1 MYFFAKAMENESFE
15 KSQRYLTQLLG
26 YLEPL
31 HSEMER
37 ESTEAYVSGPSGL
50 PVRIAAILADSGW
63 LEGLHLKARGC
74 LSSDLLEFI
83 RGAGYAFEIEAAPL
97 GAFKL
102 PFIDNELAIQR
113 KTLNAFMEKAWL
125 VYHAAL
131 LSAYTLKPLRFE
143 RVPSADGLEEVVR
156 IREAPAESMEGQPP
170 GLGADRL
177 HSLNNALA
185 GITSYVSLILE
196 ERKTDPDLQEKLG
209 LVLEAAKRA
218 AAVVPGWK

>member
-1 MYFFAKAMENESFE
+1 MYLLAKAMRNESFE

-26 YLEPL
+26 YLESL
-31 HSEMER
+31 HSAMES
-37 ESTEAYVSGPSGL
+37 ESAEAGPTGPSGL
-50 PVRIAAILADSGW
+50 PARISAILTDSGW
-63 LEGLHLKARGC
+63 LEGLHLKAQGC

-83 RGAGYAFEIEAAPL
+83 RSVGYAFEIEASPL

-102 PFIDNELAIQR
+102 PFIDNELVIQR

-131 LSAYTLKPLRFE
+131 LSAYVLKPLRFE

-156 IREAPAESMEGQPP
+156 IREAPAESDEGHTPA
-170 GLGADRL
+170 LGADAI

-196 ERKTDPDLQEKLG
+196 ERKEDSDLQEKLG

-218 AAVVPGWK
+218 AATVPGWG

>member
-1 MYFFAKAMENESFE
+1 MQNDSFE

-26 YLEPL
+26 YLEGL
-31 HSEMER
+31 YSAMDG
-37 ESTEAYVSGPSGL
+37 ESAEAGPPGSGL
-50 PVRIAAILADSGW
+50 PARLAAILSDSGY
-63 LEGLHLKARGC
+63 LEGLHLKAQGC

-83 RGAGYAFEIEAAPL
+83 RGIGFSFEIEAKPL

-102 PFIDNELAIQR
+102 PFVDNELVIQR

-143 RVPSADGLEEVVR
+143 RVPSPDGLEEVVR
-156 IREAPAESMEGQPP
+156 VREAPPEAGEAHGPAVGAETVH
-170 GLGADRL
+170 R
-177 HSLNNALA
+177 LNNALM

-196 ERKTDPDLQEKLG
+196 ERKQDRDLQEKLG
-209 LVLEAAKRA
+209 LVLEAAKKA
-218 AAVVPGWK
+218 ATILPNWE

>member
-1 MYFFAKAMENESFE
+1 MLNDSFE

-26 YLEPL
+26 YLEGL
-31 HSEMER
+31 YSAMDG
-37 ESTEAYVSGPSGL
+37 ESGEAGPPGPEGL
-50 PVRIAAILADSGW
+50 PARLGAILTDSGY
-63 LEGLHLKARGC
+63 LEGLHLKAQGC

-83 RGAGYAFEIEAAPL
+83 RGIGYSFEMEASPL

-102 PFIDNELAIQR
+102 PFVDNELVIQH
-113 KTLNAFMEKAWL
+113 KTLNDFMDKAWL

-156 IREAPAESMEGQPP
+156 IREAPPEAVDSQTYSP
-170 GLGADRL
+170 GRDSV

-196 ERKTDPDLQEKLG
+196 ERKQDEDLQEKLG
-209 LVLEAAKRA
+209 LVLEAAKKA
-218 AAVVPGWK
+218 AAILPGWR

>member
-1 MYFFAKAMENESFE
+1 MQNDSFE

-26 YLEPL
+26 YLEGL
-31 HSEMER
+31 YSAMDG
-37 ESTEAYVSGPSGL
+37 ESAEAGPSGPAGL
-50 PVRIAAILADSGW
+50 PARLGAILTDSGY
-63 LEGLHLKARGC
+63 LEGLHLKAQGC

-83 RGAGYAFEIEAAPL
+83 RGIGYSFEIEAAPL

-102 PFIDNELAIQR
+102 PFVDNELVIQR
-113 KTLNAFMEKAWL
+113 KTLNVFMEKAWL

-156 IREAPAESMEGQPP
+156 VREAPPEAGDGHAPSV
-170 GLGADRL
+170 GADTV
-177 HSLNNALA
+177 HHLNNALA

-196 ERKTDPDLQEKLG
+196 ERKQDRDLQEKLG
-209 LVLEAAKRA
+209 LVLEAAKKA
-218 AAVVPGWK
+218 AAILPNWE

>member
-1 MYFFAKAMENESFE
+1 MYFSARAMQNESFE

-26 YLEPL
+26 YLESL

-37 ESTEAYVSGPSGL
+37 ESTEGAATGPSGL
-50 PVRIAAILADSGW
+50 PSRIAAILTDSGW
-63 LEGLHLKARGC
+63 LEGLHLKSQGC

-83 RGAGYAFEIEAAPL
+83 RGAGYSFEIEAAPL

-156 IREAPAESMEGQPP
+156 IREAPAESAEGHTPA
-170 GLGADRL
+170 LGADSV

-196 ERKTDPDLQEKLG
+196 ERKADADLQEKLG

-218 AAVVPGWK
+218 AAVVPGWR

>member
-1 MYFFAKAMENESFE
+1 MENESFE
-15 KSQRYLTQLLG
+15 KSQRYLNQLLG
-26 YLEPL
+26 YLEGL
-31 HSEMER
+31 NSEMES
-37 ESTEAYVSGPSGL
+37 ESAEAGTAGPWGL
-50 PVRIAAILADSGW
+50 PARIAAILTDSGW
-63 LEGLHLKARGC
+63 LEGLHLKAQGC

-83 RGAGYAFEIEAAPL
+83 RGVGYAFEIEASPL

-102 PFIDNELAIQR
+102 PFIGNELAIQR

-131 LSAYTLKPLRFE
+131 LSAYALKPLRFE

-156 IREAPAESMEGQPP
+156 IREAPTEP
-170 GLGADRL
+170 GDGHTPALGADSI

-196 ERKTDPDLQEKLG
+196 ERKLDEDLQEKLG

-218 AAVVPGWK
+218 ATVVPGWT